1 MPEVMCLPLDTVGQ
15 QHGIEFRSPFLHPDL
30 DKIFINDIKNI
41 YRPYKII
48 LKDFLKLKNLY
59 EPSPK
64 ERFASKISKRSRK
77 ERIDELLSN

>member
-1 MPEVMCLPLDTVGQ
+1 MCLPLDTVGQ

-30 DKIFINDIKNI
+30 DKVFMKNIISI
-41 YRPYKII
+41 YRPYKIT

-64 ERFASKISKRSRK
+64 ERFASKLSQRSRK
-77 ERIDELLSN
+77 ERIDELISN